1 MVDNKYIG
9 NIFPSH
15 PCSRLPDGH
24 GSDSFRAFFLFKL
37 KSSSKAMASTARID
51 KVKLRVAPL
60 VAQAR
65 PNLKKTLSLL
75 SVHAIVLELIE

>member
-1 MVDNKYIG
+1 
-9 NIFPSH
+9 
-15 PCSRLPDGH
+15 
-24 GSDSFRAFFLFKL
+24 
-37 KSSSKAMASTARID
+37 MASTARID
-51 KVKLRVAPL
+51 KVKLRVTPL